1 MTRRWIP
8 LVCLPVAAACAFVAF
23 AQQDADTR
31 LSDAGLAERAV
42 AQAETLLAAGRSSDA
57 LVRYLAALRLAPD
70 SIPAREGIERA
81 LLATPA
87 PVGEREDRETTRLLD
102 SRLRTLEQTIKSLT
116 DRVSRLARDL
126 DDDGAAEPITRR
138 LEVELND
145 VERLVDRLDN
155 DVDRLSRDLS
165 RVERDVDRLRRQ
177 VR

>member
-81 LLATPA
+81 LLANPA
-87 PVGEREDRETTRLLD
+87 PVGERLLD